1 MQATKEQDL
10 EQEYK
15 DRTPK
20 QRAIID
26 AHAENPTAT
35 NREKAD
41 AAAEM
46 LGESVNESFCSSTL
60 RKDYPNVAVYRE
72 YVVQGEVADT
82 KVSQNADYIA
92 GITDKHD
99 FDEEVIVNSEDD
111 GLLLYLPDWYVRQL
125 IESGELPPQLHERV
139 VEEVVDKAFD
149 AED

>member
-1 MQATKEQDL
+1 MQATHEQDL
-10 EQEYK
+10 EQQYN
-15 DRTPK
+15 DRTAK

-35 NREKAD
+35 NREKAE

-60 RKDYPNVAVYRE
+60 RKDYPNIAVYRE

-82 KVSQNADYIA
+82 KVSQNADYIP
-92 GITDKHD
+92 GITDSHD
-99 FDEEVIVNSEDD
+99 FEEDVIVNSEAD

-125 IESGELPPQLHERV
+125 VESGELPPELHERV
-139 VEEVVDKAFD
+139 VDAVVDMAFD